1 MLEEV
6 PPAAEDLRC
15 DVGSSATWGRGS
27 VGVVRVRLLPDRR
40 WSQLVD
46 TAVTVLDTVPV
57 RHVVIDDV
65 ATRAGVSR
73 SLVYRY
79 LYSLAA
85 LLGNDKR
92 QIGRPS
98 LEERVCQEV

>member
-15 DVGSSATWGRGS
+15 DVGASATWGRGS

-65 ATRAGVSR
+65 ATRS
-73 SLVYRY
+73 
-79 LYSLAA
+79 
-85 LLGNDKR
+85 
-92 QIGRPS
+92 
-98 LEERVCQEV
+98 EERRVGKECVSTCRSRWSPVHSKKKRKRKQMYHT